1 MNVASN
7 EVISEDIKSQP
18 KDILNRVLTASQNNT
33 TVTLDTFV
41 GFVVDNDDPK
51 KLGRCKVNVLSVY
64 DGVPTEDLP
73 WAAPEFGFVGS
84 TMGSFIVPPVGAI
97 VNVYFNRGE
106 IYLPVYTTK
115 VATKKNLPSRKD
127 IDYPDTMIFFETDNG
142 DSFEINRKRETAQYT
157 HSSGTTITIAKDG
170 SVKIDSV
177 ANLTTDHDELLTVN
191 GNMVIPAGHGPLC
204 AIPICPFSGALH
216 TGTVCTSVNTVSDGN
231 LFDGVST
238 ECNCLE

>member
-1 MNVASN
+1 MNIASN
-7 EVISEDIKSQP
+7 ESITRDIKSTP
-18 KDILNRVLTASQNNT
+18 KDILDRVLYQSQNYT
-33 TVTLDTFV
+33 TLTLDTYV
-41 GFVVDNDDPK
+41 GFVRDNNDPE
-51 KLGRCKVNVLSVY
+51 KLGRCKIEVWSVY
-64 DGVPTEDLP
+64 DGVPVEDMP
-73 WAAPEFGFVGS
+73 WAVPEFSFIGS

-115 VATKKNLPSRKD
+115 VLTKKLPKNKD

-142 DSFEINRKRETAQYT
+142 DSFEINRKKETAQYT
-157 HSSGTTITIAKDG
+157 HSSGTKITIAKDG

-177 ANLTTDHDELLTVN
+177 ANLTTDHDQLLTVN

-216 TGTVCTSVNTVSDGN
+216 TGTVCTSMTGATIDSN
-231 LFDGVST
+231 LFEGVST